1 MNYLN
6 HVKREVKEV
15 YKKERDNE
23 TAHQIEDQLYAQV
36 LRWIASGEI
45 SGEEAALCAAEA
57 LKTADVNFERW
68 FA

>member
-1 MNYLN
+1 MTRLEY
-6 HVKREVKEV
+6 VRSSVKEV

-23 TAHQIEDQLYAQV
+23 TAHQIEDQLYEQV

-45 SGEEAALCAAEA
+45 SGEEAALCSAEA
-57 LKTADVNFERW
+57 LKTADINFERW

>member
-1 MNYLN
+1 MNHLD
-6 HVKREVKEV
+6 HIKREVAEV

-23 TAHQIEDQLYAQV
+23 TAHQIEDELYEQV

-45 SGEEAALCAAEA
+45 SGEDAALCAAEA